1 VQRDYAPKG
10 VKFYYI
16 YKALAHPE
24 NDGYVQPFTLKE
36 RLMHVKEAQRTLG
49 SDIPWI
55 CDSISNKL
63 KHAMGNAP
71 NSEFVIDPEGK
82 VVVSRS
88 WSKPTELRKDLE
100 KLIGPVKNPTQIS
113 DLNLKTEPPP
123 KLAASGVVP
132 RIKAPSGMQ
141 PLKIEPKPGKQPF
154 YAKLRAEADNNLL
167 RSGEGTLY
175 VGFHLD
181 PLYHVHWNNLAKP
194 VTYEITG
201 PDGTTVSPAK
211 GEGPKVKEA
220 ADVDPRE
227 FLVEIKRGKDTT
239 GPLQLTVKYFACN
252 DEQGWCKP
260 VSQQYTIHLERD
272 RDGGSVRN
280 RGRSRR
286 GVASGFGGPPGG
298 RGRPGGV
305 GRPSPADFAARIMGN
320 DKNGDGKVTKNE
332 LPEFLQRIL
341 DRADTNKDGAID
353 KAEAKKMAER
363 FGGGRRPS
371 GAGRGPVYA
380 KFVGPAHPLPIRVD
394 RLRTP
399 E

>member
-1 VQRDYAPKG
+1 MYRDYAPKG

-49 SDIPWI
+49 SDIAWI
-55 CDSISNKL
+55 CDSMSNEL
-63 KHAMGNAP
+63 KHALGGAP
-71 NSEFVIDPEGK
+71 NSEFIIDPDGK

-88 WSKPTELRKDLE
+88 WSKPSELRKDLE
-100 KLIGPVKNPTQIS
+100 KLVGPVKNPTRIS

-132 RIKAPSGMQ
+132 RIKVPGAMQ
-141 PLKIEPKPGKQPF
+141 PLKVEPKPGKQPF
-154 YAKLRAEADNNLL
+154 YVKLRAEADDKLL

-194 VTYEITG
+194 VKYEITG
-201 PDGTTVSPAK
+201 PEGTTISPAK

-220 ADVDPRE
+220 ADIDPRE
-227 FLVEIKRGKDTT
+227 FLVEIKRDKNTE
-239 GPLQLTVKYFACN
+239 GPLQLTVSYFACN
-252 DEQGWCKP
+252 DEQGWCKL
-260 VSQQYTIHLERD
+260 VSQEYTIYLERD
-272 RDGGSVRN
+272 RDGGSVRS
-280 RGRSRR
+280 RGRSR
-286 GVASGFGGPPGG
+286 GG
-298 RGRPGGV
+298 RGIAGGSGGGAGRPGGPGRPGGF
-305 GRPSPADFAARIMGN
+305 GRPSPADFVARIMGN
-320 DKNGDGKVTKNE
+320 DKNGDGKVTKDE

-353 KAEAKKMAER
+353 KAEAEKMAER
-363 FGGGRRPS
+363 FGGGRGRPS
-371 GAGRGPVYA
+371 GAGRGP
-380 KFVGPAHPLPIRVD
+380 GGR
-394 RLRTP
+394 P
-399 E
+399 EGAPPRRPN

>member
-1 VQRDYAPKG
+1 MQRDYAPKG

-252 DEQGWCKP
+252 DEQG
-260 VSQQYTIHLERD
+260 
-272 RDGGSVRN
+272 
-280 RGRSRR
+280 
-286 GVASGFGGPPGG
+286 
-298 RGRPGGV
+298 
-305 GRPSPADFAARIMGN
+305 
-320 DKNGDGKVTKNE
+320 
-332 LPEFLQRIL
+332 
-341 DRADTNKDGAID
+341 
-353 KAEAKKMAER
+353 
-363 FGGGRRPS
+363 
-371 GAGRGPVYA
+371 
-380 KFVGPAHPLPIRVD
+380 
-394 RLRTP
+394 
-399 E
+399 

>member
-55 CDSISNKL
+55 CDSMSNEL
-63 KHAMGNAP
+63 KHALGSAP

-88 WSKPTELRKDLE
+88 WSKPSELRKDLE
-100 KLIGPVKNPTQIS
+100 KLIGPVEKPTRIA

-132 RIKAPSGMQ
+132 RIKVPGAMQ
-141 PLKIEPKPGKQPF
+141 PLKIVPKPGKQPF
-154 YAKLRAEADNNLL
+154 YVKLRAEADYKLL

-175 VGFHLD
+175 VGFYLD

-194 VTYEITG
+194 VKYEITG
-201 PDGTTVSPAK
+201 PDGTTISPAK

-220 ADVDPRE
+220 ADIDPRE
-227 FLVEIKRGKDTT
+227 FLVEIKRDKDAK
-239 GPLQLTVKYFACN
+239 GPLQLTVSYFACN
-252 DEQGWCKP
+252 DEQGWCKL
-260 VSQQYTIHLERD
+260 VSQEYTIHLERD
-272 RDGGSVRN
+272 RDGGSVRS
-280 RGRSRR
+280 RGRGR
-286 GVASGFGGPPGG
+286 GGRGIAGGSGNGTGRPGGFGPPGG
-298 RGRPGGV
+298 A
-305 GRPSPADFAARIMGN
+305 GRPSPADFASRIMSN
-320 DKNGDGKVTKNE
+320 DKNGDGKVTKDE
-332 LPEFLQRIL
+332 LPDFLQRIL

-363 FGGGRRPS
+363 FGGGRGRPS
-371 GAGRGPVYA
+371 GAGRRPGA
-380 KFVGPAHPLPIRVD
+380 R
-394 RLRTP
+394 P
-399 E
+399 EGAPPRRPN

>member
-1 VQRDYAPKG
+1 LETVQRDYAPKG

-55 CDSISNKL
+55 CDSMSNKL
-63 KHAMGNAP
+63 KHAMGSAP

-88 WSKPTELRKDLE
+88 WSKPSELRKDLE
-100 KLIGPVKNPTQIS
+100 KLIGTVENPTQIS
-113 DLNLKTEPPP
+113 DLSLKTEPPP

-132 RIKAPSGMQ
+132 RIKVPGAMQ
-141 PLKIEPKPGKQPF
+141 PLRIEAKPGKQPF
-154 YAKLRAEADNNLL
+154 YVKLRAEADDKLL
-167 RSGEGTLY
+167 RGGEGTLY
-175 VGFHLD
+175 IGFHLD

-194 VTYEITG
+194 VKYEITG
-201 PDGTTVSPAK
+201 PDGTTVSPAQ

-227 FLVEIKRGKDTT
+227 FLVEIKRDKETK

-272 RDGGSVRN
+272 RDGGSVRS
-280 RGRSRR
+280 RGRSGR

-298 RGRPGGV
+298 RGRPGAG

-320 DKNGDGKVTKNE
+320 DKNGDGKVTKDE

-353 KAEAKKMAER
+353 KAEAQKMAER
-363 FGGGRRPS
+363 FGGRGRPS
-371 GAGRGPVYA
+371 GAGRGQ
-380 KFVGPAHPLPIRVD
+380 GR
-394 RLRTP
+394 RP
-399 E
+399 EGAPPRRPN